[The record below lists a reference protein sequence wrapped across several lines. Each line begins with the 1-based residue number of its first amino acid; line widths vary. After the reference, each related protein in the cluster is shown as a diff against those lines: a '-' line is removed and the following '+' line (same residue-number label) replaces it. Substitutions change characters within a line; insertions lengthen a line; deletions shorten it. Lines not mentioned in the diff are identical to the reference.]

1 MSAAVGPNDGAVVL
15 ALAPLTKV
23 AVAEAVAPRRAASR
37 RVASVNRAMT
47 RLCVLR
53 SLSGWDDHTDKETA
67 DLRIFGPLTKRA
79 AVFLY
84 RLSMT
89 SAKMQ

>member
-23 AVAEAVAPRRAASR
+23 AVAEAVAPRR
-37 RVASVNRAMT
+37 VASVNRAMT

-53 SLSGWDDHTDKETA
+53 SLSGWYDHTDKETA